1 MASDSERS
9 RWKNALERVTMG
21 KKTERAARESKG
33 QLSNSTEDDSINT
46 PEEYQCNGNFE
57 QDFTQLCTLTGLAS
71 TPAVV
76 RRSHPPTA
84 MENTGAENVQ
94 NVAPS
99 EEDITPTT
107 FTTKD
112 KFVYFK
118 PCVQVEPEN
127 EDNRSSVKEIY
138 IRGWKI
144 EEKMMSILKKCL
156 PAIPSLTTINF
167 WNAGIDEDTLDMFVS
182 VLPLCTNLKT
192 LVLEGNPE
200 PKLSYHKLI
209 GEGIMIGH
217 LSLRNNRIDDDGARL
232 LGQAL
237 STTKTTN
244 KTLLSLNLA
253 YNCITDLGGGYIAHG
268 LRLNRTLLCLSLAHN
283 KIGDNGAVKLAEILA
298 RFPLTHEEVVQ
309 RRILLSEVRSNIEIQ
324 KSVTS
329 FQPVTVRRADS
340 KLDHHSVID
349 KGEKAT
355 GKGTKPS
362 TKKKQELAQFGKK
375 DDKSSTGS
383 TTSGILGSAGP
394 LNTSLKK
401 DESKLTKKVS
411 AVGDLAKGN
420 KGKGVK
426 SGNKDKKPQTSEPE
440 MHEAPEAI
448 NPLMDHVE
456 HHNGQI
462 FLPGNQCLISL
473 NLAWNNIGQVGLEAF
488 LKSIRFQLE
497 VSGTGAKKATGIMR
511 ISLQRNAF
519 PSESKSFKEMCELM
533 ESRDPMYKTVTN
545 PAEEDESAAMS

>member
-1 MASDSERS
+1 
-9 RWKNALERVTMG
+9 

-324 KSVTS
+324 KS
-329 FQPVTVRRADS
+329 PVTVRRADS

-362 TKKKQELAQFGKK
+362 TKKKVKHWSYYKK
-375 DDKSSTGS
+375 NEGY
-383 TTSGILGSAGP
+383 GGSAGP
-394 LNTSLKK
+394 LNASLKK
-401 DESKLTKKVS
+401 DDSKLTKKVS

-533 ESRDPMYKTVTN
+533 ESRDPM
-545 PAEEDESAAMS
+545 

>member
-46 PEEYQCNGNFE
+46 P
-57 QDFTQLCTLTGLAS
+57 
-71 TPAVV
+71 
-76 RRSHPPTA
+76 
-84 MENTGAENVQ
+84 ENVQ